1 MIQTLIIHG
10 TLPGLN
16 QLLDAKSY
24 RGPVRGRTS
33 KRWNGYANM
42 KRQWGEAIY
51 WQAVRELKPMHVAHV
66 HYIWIE
72 KDHRRDP
79 DNFTAGGRKII
90 LDSLVRAGILP
101 DDSMK
106 HILSQSDVWEVDP
119 ARAGVIVRL
128 EVR

>member
-1 MIQTLIIHG
+1 MIQTLVIHG

-16 QLLDAKSY
+16 QLLEANRY
-24 RGPVRGRTS
+24 RGPAGRH
-33 KRWNGYANM
+33 KQRWNGYANM
-42 KRQWGEAIY
+42 KRQWGDAIY
-51 WQAVRELKPMHVAHV
+51 WQAVQELKPMKAAHL

-72 KDHRRDP
+72 KDRRRDP
-79 DNFTAGGRKII
+79 DGFTAGGRKII

-106 HILSQSDVWEVDP
+106 YILSQSDVWEVDA

-128 EVR
+128 ES